1 MNYPLEVKISSHNLA
16 VRFLRGYL
24 KIFFKKIRKLNHYN
38 KFAQKDGYKGTIQ
51 FLYFKA
57 S

>member
-1 MNYPLEVKISSHNLA
+1 MNYPLEVIISSHNLA

-24 KIFFKKIRKLNHYN
+24 KTFFKKIRKLNPFN
-38 KFAQKDGYKGTIQ
+38 KFAHKDGYKGTIQ
-51 FLYFKA
+51 FLYSEA